1 MTPKKRKSLIQKI
14 LPIIKRHNIKY
25 AALFGS
31 YARGEE
37 TKKSDLDILV
47 SFSKPVSFF
56 DIVEIEEEIAKKVN
70 IKKVDLVTKK
80 ALHPAIKKYV
90 NKDLKVIYEKGR

>member
-1 MTPKKRKSLIQKI
+1 MTSQKRKFIINKI
-14 LPIIKRHNIKY
+14 LPIIKEYNIDY
-25 AALFGS
+25 AAIFGS

-56 DIVEIEEEIAKKVN
+56 DIVEIEQKIADKVK
-70 IKKVDLVTKK
+70 IKKVDLVTER
-80 ALHPAIKKYV
+80 AIHPTIKKYV
-90 NKDLKVIYEKGR
+90 DKDLKVIYDTRR

>member
-1 MTPKKRKSLIQKI
+1 MSPQKRKSLIQKI

-56 DIVEIEEEIAKKVN
+56 DIIDIEEEISKKVK
-70 IKKVDLVTKK
+70 IKKVDLVTKQ
-80 ALHPAIKKYV
+80 ALHPAIKKHV
-90 NKDLKVIYEKGR
+90 DKDLKVIYDAKR